1 MIVHASQARLVELVE
16 EALRQLSRH
25 GAEPVAVRGA
35 RVSFYWP
42 PRPAGLPLWL
52 LRRMPRDVYVVFDF
66 RRGKKEVIIVP

>member
-1 MIVHASQARLVELVE
+1 VIVHTSQARLVELVE

-25 GAEPVAVRGA
+25 GAGPIAVRGT

-52 LRRMPRDVYVVFDF
+52 LRRMPRDVYVIF
-66 RRGKKEVIIVP
+66 RGRKKEVVVVP